1 MTFVKIVEFNTAKVN
16 GHCFSCIHQVVK
28 LPISKVM
35 DSVMMEIIM
44 LVVTL
49 MGETVVD
56 LM

>member
-1 MTFVKIVEFNTAKVN
+1 MKIVEFNTAKFN
-16 GHCFSCIHQVVK
+16 GHCFVCIHQVVNT
-28 LPISKVM
+28 KVM
-35 DSVMMEIIM
+35 DTVMMEIIM

>member
-1 MTFVKIVEFNTAKVN
+1 MIFVKIVEFITAKVN
-16 GHCFSCIHQVVK
+16 GHCFACIHQVVN
-28 LPISKVM
+28 SKVM

-44 LVVTL
+44 LVVTM